1 MRATVAATLLGVIA
15 AVTLSAGGPASKR
28 DAELLKKKVA
38 TIKERASAKP
48 TARERR
54 ILVTE
59 DELNSYLVFE
69 AGPAIPAGVVEPTV
83 SILETGRVS
92 ARAVVDIDAVNKAKK
107 SPSMF
112 DPMSYLSG
120 KLPIEASG
128 RVTTKD
134 GVGHFTLESA
144 SVSGVPVPKLVLQ
157 EIVTFYSRTPDQPDG
172 FGLDDPFELP
182 ARIREIHTL
191 RGQAIIVQ

>member
-1 MRATVAATLLGVIA
+1 MRVMAAATLLGVIA
-15 AVTLSAGGPASKR
+15 AVTLSAGGPTSKR

-38 TIKERASAKP
+38 TIKERAEAKP
-48 TARERR
+48 TAAERR

-69 AGPAIPAGVVEPTV
+69 AGPAIPVGVVDPTV
-83 SILETGRVS
+83 AILGTGRVS
-92 ARAVVDIDAVNKAKK
+92 ARAVVDIDQVNKAKK
-107 SPSMF
+107 STSLF
-112 DPMSYLSG
+112 DPIAYLTG

-128 RVTTKD
+128 RITTNR
-134 GVGHFTLESA
+134 GVGQFELESA
-144 SVSGVPVPKLVLQ
+144 AVGGVPVPKLVLQ
-157 EIVTFYSRTPDQPDG
+157 EIVSFYSRTPDNPAG

>member
-1 MRATVAATLLGVIA
+1 MRATAAATLLCVIA
-15 AVTLSAGGPASKR
+15 AVTLSAGGPATRR

-38 TIKERASAKP
+38 TIKERASATP
-48 TARERR
+48 TAKERR

-59 DELNSYLVFE
+59 EELNSYLVYE
-69 AGPAIPAGVVEPTV
+69 AGPDIPVGVVEPTV

-107 SPSMF
+107 SASMF
-112 DPMSYLSG
+112 DPMSHLSG

-134 GVGHFTLESA
+134 GVGSFTLESA
-144 SVSGVPVPKLVLQ
+144 VVSGVPVPKLVLQ
-157 EIVTFYSRTPDQPDG
+157 EIVSFYSRTPDNPGG